1 MIGSERRGHPGSL
14 YNKSGQEIK
23 EPRHSVARQ
32 NFKGNSKKVTPKCIT
47 LKLFNKQFVFSKT
60 NWTSR

>member
-1 MIGSERRGHPGSL
+1 MVGSERRGQPGSL
-14 YNKSGQEIK
+14 YNKIGQEIK
-23 EPRHSVARQ
+23 ESRHSVARQ

-47 LKLFNKQFVFSKT
+47 LKLFNKQFFLSKT